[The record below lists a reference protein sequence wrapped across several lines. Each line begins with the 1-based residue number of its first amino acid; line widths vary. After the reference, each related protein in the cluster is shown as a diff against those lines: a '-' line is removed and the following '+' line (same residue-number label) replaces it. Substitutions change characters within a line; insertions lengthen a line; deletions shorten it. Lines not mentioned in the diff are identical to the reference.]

1 MSEIL
6 NKYKKQKQRLLLNTQ
21 KYLDFVLSLDNSKT
35 INLDGNLTKKCLIS
49 YIDTNNEECFDDKS
63 LVSMSG
69 YTYENS
75 INEGETLKDLGFT
88 NVDNGHIYY
97 DKNELTLD
105 DFVNII
111 TNVSYTLPQNDE
123 RLHLYP
129 VNGNSQYYTYNTEV
143 VSESGS
149 TYYAMKGGYLQGF
162 YKLYGFNYQVLPQD
176 IENCWCLE
184 FVIRPRTDYVV
195 SGNTIND
202 EHPNNKGIFFY
213 MGTRSENKFGRF
225 YGEDLT
231 KYLSRQ
237 NYSGECFE
245 ICEKKEGQETDK
257 ELNRKLLEIMYGVDN
272 VKCKSYTDD
281 EVENMLS
288 GLTLCKVDLS
298 TSDGHKLENNNY
310 FEITTDNKFIIFDRT
325 CGGFTTNN
333 WNNDNVL
340 SLIQKKIVN
349 HENLF
354 LLMDRTCKGKT
365 TSTIENYLN
374 STTGDSSDYSIL
386 KDIKG
391 NAFALKINDDWSIG
405 YRYLINDCDNEN
417 GYSVVEEKTY
427 PEKINPN
434 FWNVINVVCKIVRGG
449 TDDCGLS
456 FGNRK
461 MRIYIYVNGYLKLV
475 SKELP
480 EFRFRELDDF
490 YDKQECVPY
499 NISLGGGT
507 QGLIESM
514 WVDNYTRPYCKILP
528 IEENFCGSFIG
539 DIRSFKFYDCQL
551 QYNEIKNNYMYE
563 NTSKTENDKNEKLS
577 IDKIYFGIGGSPKDI
592 IKNGI
597 VNDKLTQLYQQIF
610 VTPNNENVGHFYFI
624 ISKKYTGKIPFQF
637 ICGGVEM
644 IVEKYD
650 DIIDSDSCTI
660 FKSAEQ
666 YPKETEL
673 SITTLNN

>member
-391 NAFALKINDDWSIG
+391 I
-405 YRYLINDCDNEN
+405 
-417 GYSVVEEKTY
+417 
-427 PEKINPN
+427 
-434 FWNVINVVCKIVRGG
+434 
-449 TDDCGLS
+449 
-456 FGNRK
+456 
-461 MRIYIYVNGYLKLV
+461 
-475 SKELP
+475 
-480 EFRFRELDDF
+480 
-490 YDKQECVPY
+490 
-499 NISLGGGT
+499 
-507 QGLIESM
+507 
-514 WVDNYTRPYCKILP
+514 KILTFQ
-528 IEENFCGSFIG
+528 NG
-539 DIRSFKFYDCQL
+539 
-551 QYNEIKNNYMYE
+551 IKNNYAYYPVVFDEKVFGKSRDQVKDELEKNDIYTRKYFYPLISEYECYREQYNAKETPIANKIAKNVLTLPMYA
-563 NTSKTENDKNEKLS
+563 NLDIKDV
-577 IDKIYFGIGGSPKDI
+577 DKIVSI
-592 IKNGI
+592 ILN
-597 VNDKLTQLYQQIF
+597 
-610 VTPNNENVGHFYFI
+610 
-624 ISKKYTGKIPFQF
+624 KK
-637 ICGGVEM
+637 
-644 IVEKYD
+644 
-650 DIIDSDSCTI
+650 
-660 FKSAEQ
+660 
-666 YPKETEL
+666 
-673 SITTLNN
+673 